1 MASDEC
7 LPLMT
12 SLVTSA
18 SASQTREGL
27 TDKNSVFEEVTN
39 GFDDWSSC
47 MQVLTTAPSL
57 PTGD

>member
-1 MASDEC
+1 
-7 LPLMT
+7 MT

-39 GFDDWSSC
+39 GFDDIT
-47 MQVLTTAPSL
+47 LG
-57 PTGD
+57 TGKVNACPY